1 MRRSYRVGCV
11 VGWVVGTDTEWRG
24 LCLEQSVLL
33 LCIGSARANPGYRC
47 WRHRG
52 HVCHCACGHPLT
64 TPPPPG
70 NEGSTDVHVHN
81 ALGKIMIET
90 NNNPEHFVLTNPY
103 YDPVEVGRFAE
114 KRDPQLA
121 CVAYKRGQC
130 DDELL
135 RCTNKNSL
143 FKVQARYVV
152 ERKSPELWAKVLDDE
167 NEHRRH
173 LLDQASV
180 MGWDG

>member
-1 MRRSYRVGCV
+1 MWS
-11 VGWVVGTDTEWRG
+11 
-24 LCLEQSVLL
+24 
-33 LCIGSARANPGYRC
+33 PPP
-47 WRHRG
+47 H
-52 HVCHCACGHPLT
+52 
-64 TPPPPG
+64 TPPPV